1 MRGTIDFGG
10 KPTELVAN
18 GATPVLYKRVFRR
31 DFLNSANKADDMDI
45 YVELAFIMAKQAEK
59 PLSELIN
66 GLKYEDYLGWV
77 QDFEAMDII
86 SKVTDVFALYQGQ
99 AVQTSVSKKKG
110 IKTDRPYNTA
120 LYLLRCIEAGIALPD
135 LDFFEVGEILDILTE
150 RSNDGESYARVA
162 TQEDMDRF

>member
-99 AVQTSVSKKKG
+99 AVQTSVSKKG

>member
-1 MRGTIDFGG
+1 MRGTIEFGG
-10 KPTELVAN
+10 KPVELVAN

-66 GLKYEDYLGWV
+66 SLKYEDYLEWV
-77 QDFEAMDII
+77 QNFEAMDII

-99 AVQTSVSKKKG
+99 AVQTSVSKKK
-110 IKTDRPYNTA
+110 
-120 LYLLRCIEAGIALPD
+120 E
-135 LDFFEVGEILDILTE
+135 
-150 RSNDGESYARVA
+150 
-162 TQEDMDRF
+162 

>member
-45 YVELAFIMAKQAEK
+45 YVELAFVMAKQAEK
-59 PLSELIN
+59 PLPELIN
-66 GLKYEDYLGWV
+66 SLKYEDYLAWV
-77 QDFEAMDII
+77 EDFEAMDI
-86 SKVTDVFALYQGQ
+86 
-99 AVQTSVSKKKG
+99 KKKS
-110 IKTDRPYNTA
+110 IRTDRPFNTA
-120 LYLLRCIEAGIALPD
+120 LYLLRCIEVGINISD
-135 LDFFEVGEILDILTE
+135 LDFFEVGEIMDILTE
-150 RSNDGESYARVA
+150 RGNDGVNYSRLA